1 MNAVT
6 KNKSKR
12 KISKRALTIFSELEV
27 TEYKHI
33 FTLLV
38 YFAVFT

>member
-1 MNAVT
+1 MNDVT
-6 KNKSKR
+6 KHKSKR
-12 KISKRALTIFSELEV
+12 RISKRALTIFSEFEV
-27 TEYKHI
+27 KEYKHI